1 MLQAIRDKAHGI
13 FAWAMLLF
21 VGIPFGLWGINNYF
35 DGGKEKP
42 VAVVGGRDVFER
54 EVNRAYENLVARMGS
69 SDYDEKQVRHSAL
82 EQVINLE
89 LMTQAAHN
97 EGLTISEAEIRDYV
111 QSQPYF
117 QSQGVFDKDKLKS
130 VLDQQRMSQQ
140 QFASEVASQ
149 LLNEQFV
156 RGVSDTAI
164 VTKRQLENFY
174 KFRNQERLIEYFT
187 IPLKKANGG
196 VQDKDI
202 EAYYQANKSQF
213 QNPEKISVDYISLTI
228 DDVAGDFKPTE
239 EELKSLYEEQ
249 KAQFGN
255 PEQRKVSHILIAAD
269 MDKET
274 EAKAA
279 LAKAE
284 GLRQRATGGEDF
296 AKLAKENS
304 DDKESAVKGGD
315 LGQFNKDAMDPGFSA
330 AALVL
335 AKGEVSQPVKTPFGY
350 HLIKVTELIPA
361 TTKKF
366 EEVRAELEKSYRHNA
381 AENKFYDAKQ
391 KLDEMSFE
399 HNDGLDALAKNLNRT
414 IAQTGQFTRDV
425 GEGEAA
431 ESVFRVAAFGP
442 EVLEG
447 KNSPV
452 LEVGT
457 EKVYVLHLRE
467 HIPASDKPLAEVRGQ
482 IVAKLQTK
490 MAQEAARKQAEQF
503 LAELKQGKPMADV
516 AKSIGVALNKATVKL
531 AGKSDV
537 PPALMVAVNKAP
549 RPVGGKP
556 NPLLA
561 ALDNGEQAVF
571 LLTEVKD
578 GTLASVDP
586 KELEMAKDYL
596 VKNGGQAQFNAYLDY
611 LRNKTGV
618 KVSAQFNQ

>member
-1 MLQAIRDKAHGI
+1 
-13 FAWAMLLF
+13 
-21 VGIPFGLWGINNYF
+21 
-35 DGGKEKP
+35 
-42 VAVVGGRDVFER
+42 
-54 EVNRAYENLVARMGS
+54 
-69 SDYDEKQVRHSAL
+69 
-82 EQVINLE
+82 
-89 LMTQAAHN
+89 
-97 EGLTISEAEIRDYV
+97 
-111 QSQPYF
+111 
-117 QSQGVFDKDKLKS
+117 
-130 VLDQQRMSQQ
+130 MSQQ

-255 PEQRKVSHILIAAD
+255 PEQRKLSHILIAAD